1 MFRREKPMK
10 RDRAIAAPRPP
21 RHPEDAPY
29 APPGETQSRERR
41 RRSFW
46 NAVMQSAVIARLW

>member
-1 MFRREKPMK
+1 MFRRERPMK
-10 RDRAIAAPRPP
+10 RERAIAAPRAARRPD
-21 RHPEDAPY
+21 DAPY

-46 NAVMQSAVIARLW
+46 TAVMQSAVIARLW